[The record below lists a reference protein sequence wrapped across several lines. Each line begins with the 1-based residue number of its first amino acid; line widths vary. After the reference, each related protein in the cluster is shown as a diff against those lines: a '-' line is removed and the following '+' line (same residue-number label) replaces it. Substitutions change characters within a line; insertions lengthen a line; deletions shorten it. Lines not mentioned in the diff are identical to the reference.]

1 MKPNQQFS
9 EGQSQEIMEFDFV
22 KVLIQFNSSESEINS
37 FDALFK
43 KRK

>member
-9 EGQSQEIMEFDFV
+9 EGQSQEIMKFDVV
-22 KVLIQFNSSESEINS
+22 KVLIQLNSIESERNS